1 MRFSSE
7 NMLLLSRKMF
17 GMKLVYV
24 LCEIEA
30 VIALAVGRFAR
41 ISSIAFPK

>member
-7 NMLLLSRKMF
+7 NMF
-17 GMKLVYV
+17 AAFQENVWHEIGI